1 MSDAARRA
9 KKLRTFA
16 RSSGTAA
23 ELWAA
28 HRFNPQ
34 SRKA

>member
-16 RSSGTAA
+16 PSSGTAT
-23 ELWAA
+23 EPSAA